1 MGERMIEEVYFT
13 DLPDEE
19 YFERIGDAI
28 DELVKQGIISPLVL
42 IDTDELDKHINTAIE
57 LAAKTYNKEKGY
69 N

>member
-1 MGERMIEEVYFT
+1 MENEEIYFT

-19 YFERIGDAI
+19 YIDRIGDAI

-57 LAAKTYNKEKGY
+57 LAAETYNKEKGY
-69 N
+69 K

>member
-1 MGERMIEEVYFT
+1 MENEEIYFM

-57 LAAKTYNKEKGY
+57 LAAETYNKEKGY